1 MDPDFASDPQAAIAL
16 GALWYVAFLFSL
28 TLHEAAHAWAALRLG
43 DPTAHE
49 GGQVSLNPW
58 PHVRRSP
65 VGTVLVPLLSF
76 AWMGWMI
83 GWASA
88 PYDPVWAQR
97 HPRREAL
104 MALAGPAANLLLV
117 IVAGL
122 GLRAGL
128 AFGWLAPPTGLFNRF
143 TEVAVAAGGGGGGA
157 SAAATLLSILFGLNL
172 LLLVFNLL
180 PVPPLDG
187 SAVLPMLMS
196 AGTAARYKELLR
208 ATPMLSLV
216 GLLIAW
222 RLFPY
227 LFGPL
232 FDTALRLLYAGMG
245 LELG

>member
-1 MDPDFASDPQAAIAL
+1 M
-16 GALWYVAFLFSL
+16 
-28 TLHEAAHAWAALRLG
+28 T
-43 DPTAHE
+43 
-49 GGQVSLNPW
+49 LNPW

-65 VGTVLVPLLSF
+65 VGTVLVPLVSF

-88 PYDPVWAQR
+88 PYDPTWAQR

-104 MALAGPAANLLLV
+104 MALAGPSANLLLV

-122 GLRAGL
+122 ALRAGF
-128 AFGWLAPPTGLFNRF
+128 AFGWLAPPAGPFNRF
-143 TEVAVAAGGGGGGA
+143 TELAFATGDGGGA
-157 SAAATLLSILFGLNL
+157 VAAATLLSILFGLNL
-172 LLLVFNLL
+172 LLFVFNLL

-196 AGTAARYKELLR
+196 AETAARYEELLR

-227 LFGPL
+227 LFFPIS
-232 FDTALRLLYAGMG
+232 DVALGILYAGLR
-245 LELG
+245 LEIG